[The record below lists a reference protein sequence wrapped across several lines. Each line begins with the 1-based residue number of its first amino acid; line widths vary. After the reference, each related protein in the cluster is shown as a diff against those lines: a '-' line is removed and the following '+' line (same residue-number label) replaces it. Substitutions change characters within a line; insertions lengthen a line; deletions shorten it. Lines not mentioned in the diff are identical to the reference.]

1 MIGKISYLTASR
13 IKMSGTLTNSERKKI
28 VGDAIKAQKARF
40 QASIDACNAK
50 RDENRRKRQ
59 ELAEAQEQLRLQRLA
74 NLRKKM
80 VIIFAEIDGRIVILT
95 IIDVELLKSDYSAR
109 TKNYHITYGS
119 SNYEELYMIASYTC
133 RGKRLNKTDCRAY
146 TVSTDDGVNFKIFDT
161 DGKLVFSF
169 ETLIQYET
177 LAGTSV
183 SGIKFDQFF
192 YDPFQCSFDD
202 ETAKFHAEL
211 DRLIEAD
218 ADYVSKNPDILDEGY
233 IPYFRLRF

>member
-1 MIGKISYLTASR
+1 MLK
-13 IKMSGTLTNSERKKI
+13 TNAKTTNTERKSEYWNR
-28 VGDAIKAQKARF
+28 IKAQRELS
-40 QASIDACNAK
+40 QASIDTCKEK
-50 RDENRRKRQ
+50 RADNRRKSQ
-59 ELAEAQEQLRLQRLA
+59 ELAEALEKLRLQRLA

-80 VIIFAEIDGRIVILT
+80 VIMFAEINGRIVILT

-119 SNYEELYMIASYTC
+119 SNYEELNMIVSYTR
-133 RGKRLNKTDCRAY
+133 RGKRLDKSDCRAY

-183 SGIKFDQFF
+183 SGVKFDQFF
-192 YDPFQCSFDD
+192 YDPFKGSFDD
-202 ETAKFHAEL
+202 ETGKFDAEL
-211 DRLIEAD
+211 DKMIEAD
-218 ADYVSKNPDILDEGY
+218 ADHVSKTPDILDEGY
-233 IPYFRLRF
+233 IPYFRLGF